1 VEVKNMRECEI
12 PRAGVLPVPV
22 QLTVDDAALDF
33 DRARQAAEDLAR
45 SYGNEAE
52 LLGWFDGKAGRYYP
66 DTADCLEG
74 MPPSWVQF
82 AESRGGNLTVDV
94 NHGRYVFVFRGRQG
108 LS

>member
-1 VEVKNMRECEI
+1 MRECEI

-22 QLTVDDAALDF
+22 QLTVDE
-33 DRARQAAEDLAR
+33 AAEDLAR